1 MATKS
6 TGQRLA
12 PQPKFRDR
20 IAVHSAP
27 ITQQIA
33 DRRRCVAFCELF
45 SDAPR
50 KPDFVYELQ
59 RRDRRHHLPDE
70 RQRRLIHDGIRE
82 GYISRER
89 MIRYR
94 AAQLMDDLSAFPNDT
109 PANERLLA
117 VMLREIG
124 EAIEKHVIA
133 EGTPSFENRADA
145 VREGREAVAILE
157 LRNAA
162 LEQGGHIS

>member
-20 IAVHSAP
+20 IAVQSAP

-59 RRDRRHHLPDE
+59 RRDRRHQLPDE

-89 MIRYR
+89 VIRYR
-94 AAQLMDDLSAFPNDT
+94 AAQLLDDLAAFPSNT

-124 EAIEKHVIA
+124 EAIEAHIVA
-133 EGTPSFENRADA
+133 EGTPSSENRAGA
-145 VREGREAVAILE
+145 VREGRQAIALIE
-157 LRNAA
+157 RRNAA
-162 LEQGGHIS
+162 LEQGTVS